1 MSREQELVSIII
13 PTYNRFLYVQRSIN
27 SVLRQTWKNIEVI
40 VVDDCSTQP
49 EYADLPGIYAQEPRV
64 KIIRLEKNMREV
76 HNSKFAQGMTRNEG
90 IKIAK
95 GEWIGFLDDDDFYY
109 AEYKLEMQIGMM
121 KSHNKRASSTNMLTG
136 SGLDKEGFTRIYF
149 NSLVGK
155 PIDSL
160 VSIIDS
166 EVLQQSNIVNNSTV
180 LLHKSIIEKI
190 GLQQVVIFEDYE
202 YWKLACMHT
211 DFIYIHLATIG
222 YDISHGGGSFYVY
235 SA

>member
-27 SVLRQTWKNIEVI
+27 SVLSQTWKNIEVI

-49 EYADLPGIYAQEPRV
+49 EYADLPGIYAEEPRV

-95 GEWIGFLDDDDFYY
+95 GEWIGFLDDDDFYLI
-109 AEYKLEMQIGMM
+109 EDKLEMQIGMM
-121 KSHNKRASSTNMLTG
+121 KSHNKRSSSTNMLTG

-190 GLQQVVIFEDYE
+190 GLQQLVIFEDYE

-211 DFIYIHLATIG
+211 DFIYIHLATMG
-222 YDISHGGGSFYVY
+222 YDVSHAGGNYYVNSY
-235 SA
+235 

>member
-49 EYADLPGIYAQEPRV
+49 EYADLPEIYAEEPRV
-64 KIIRLEKNMREV
+64 KIIRLDKNMREV

-95 GEWIGFLDDDDFYY
+95 GEWIGFLDDDDFYCL
-109 AEYKLEMQIGMM
+109 EDKIEMQIRMM
-121 KSHNKRASSTNMLTG
+121 KSHEKKASSTNMMKG
-136 SGLDKEGFTRIYF
+136 FGLDEKGYTEPYF
-149 NSLVGK
+149 KTLVGK

-190 GLQQVVIFEDYE
+190 GLQKLVIYEDYE

-211 DFIYIHLATIG
+211 DFIYIHVVTTG
-222 YDISHGGGSFYVY
+222 YDSGHGGGSFYVH
-235 SA
+235 SI